1 MRFSKKQPEQ
11 KRRKK
16 TVETAEEPIE
26 TAENSV
32 GNCLDKTCDLDTFR
46 VESRATVLHLELDW
60 CSWMVVS
67 FHQMKFLKGWKT
79 GLLRMQHLGFPWKRA
94 SVKALVF
101 HTWFYL
107 GFPLETGVGQSFSP
121 PYMVLPWVSPGNGR
135 RSKL

>member
-94 SVKALVF
+94 SVKALVL
-101 HTWFYL
+101 HTWFY
-107 GFPLETGVGQSFSP
+107 PKIMTCFS
-121 PYMVLPWVSPGNGR
+121 VCVHSR
-135 RSKL
+135 RR